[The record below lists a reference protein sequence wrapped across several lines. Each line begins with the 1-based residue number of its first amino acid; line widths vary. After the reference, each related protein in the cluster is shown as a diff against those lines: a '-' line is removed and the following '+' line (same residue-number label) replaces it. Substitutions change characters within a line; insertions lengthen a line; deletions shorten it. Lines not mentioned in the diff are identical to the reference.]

1 MGYIAIIKMAKKEG
15 GEQMKE
21 GKIIAISNQK
31 GGTAKTTST
40 FSLGVALAKKGQKV
54 LLVDADPQG
63 DLTTYMGWHNVDEIP
78 ITLATLMQDSITDK
92 DVNPKEAILH
102 HSEGVDL
109 IPSNLELSS
118 LEVSLVNAMSR
129 EYTMKNVLNGLKK
142 DYDYVLIDC
151 MPSLGMITINA
162 LACADKVII
171 PVQPQ
176 YLVAKGMTQLLS
188 TIIKIRQQI
197 NPNLKIDGIVLT
209 IDDKRTNLT
218 KDIYN
223 QLQENYGSA
232 VRIYDTQI
240 QRAIKV
246 AESTAHGK
254 SIFTYDKSSKVAE
267 AYSSLAREVLIDGKE
282 RNKNA
287 NSKDKV
293 R

>member
-1 MGYIAIIKMAKKEG
+1 MPKCEVIAIA
-15 GEQMKE
+15 
-21 GKIIAISNQK
+21 NQK
-31 GGTAKTTST
+31 GGVGKTTTT
-40 FSLGVALAKKGQKV
+40 FNLGVALAQEGKKV
-54 LLVDADPQG
+54 LLIDADPQG
-63 DLTTYMGWHNVDEIP
+63 NLTTYMGWTEDEIP
-78 ITLATLMQDSITDK
+78 VTLNEVLLNTLSDKKTDFEK
-92 DVNPKEAILH
+92 CIKH
-102 HSEGVDL
+102 HNENLDL
-109 IPSNLELSS
+109 IPSDIQLSS
-118 LEVSLVNAMSR
+118 IEMTLVGTMSR
-129 EYTMKNVLNGLKK
+129 EYTLRHSIQSIK
-142 DYDYVLIDC
+142 DQYDYILIDTQ
-151 MPSLGMITINA
+151 PSLGMLPINA

-176 YLVAKGMTQLLS
+176 YLAAKGMTQLLS

-209 IDDKRTNLT
+209 IVDKRANLT

-240 QRAIKV
+240 PRAIKV

-267 AYSSLAREVLIDGKE
+267 AYSSLAKEVLIDGKE

>member
-1 MGYIAIIKMAKKEG
+1 MAQCE
-15 GEQMKE
+15 
-21 GKIIAISNQK
+21 IIAISNQK
-31 GGTAKTTST
+31 GGVGKTTTT
-40 FSLGVALAKKGQKV
+40 FNLGAALASQGKKV
-54 LLVDADPQG
+54 LLIDADPQG
-63 DLTTYMGWHNVDEIP
+63 NLTTYMGWTEDEIP
-78 ITLATLMQDSITDK
+78 VTLNEVLLNTLSDKKTDFEKSIK
-92 DVNPKEAILH
+92 H
-102 HSEGVDL
+102 HNENLDL
-109 IPSNLELSS
+109 IPSDIQLSS
-118 LEVSLVNAMSR
+118 IEMTLVGAMSR
-129 EYTMKNVLNGLKK
+129 EYTLRHSIQSIK
-142 DYDYVLIDC
+142 DQYDYILIDTQ
-151 MPSLGMITINA
+151 PSLGMLPINA

-176 YLVAKGMTQLLS
+176 YLDAKGMTQLLS

-209 IDDKRTNLT
+209 IVDKRANLT

-240 QRAIKV
+240 PRVIKV

-267 AYSSLAREVLIDGKE
+267 AYSSLAKEVLIDGKE

-287 NSKDKV
+287 NSKDKA

>member
-1 MGYIAIIKMAKKEG
+1 M
-15 GEQMKE
+15 
-21 GKIIAISNQK
+21 
-31 GGTAKTTST
+31 T
-40 FSLGVALAKKGQKV
+40 
-54 LLVDADPQG
+54 LVG
-63 DLTTYMGWHNVDEIP
+63 
-78 ITLATLMQDSITDK
+78 
-92 DVNPKEAILH
+92 
-102 HSEGVDL
+102 
-109 IPSNLELSS
+109 
-118 LEVSLVNAMSR
+118 AMSR
-129 EYTMKNVLNGLKK
+129 EYTLRHSIQSIK
-142 DYDYVLIDC
+142 DQYDYILIDTQ
-151 MPSLGMITINA
+151 PSLGMLPINA

-176 YLVAKGMTQLLS
+176 YLDAKGMTQLLS

-209 IDDKRTNLT
+209 IVDKRANLT

-240 QRAIKV
+240 PRVIKV

-267 AYSSLAREVLIDGKE
+267 AYSSLAKEVLIDGKE

-287 NSKDKV
+287 NSKDKA

>member
-1 MGYIAIIKMAKKEG
+1 MAQCE
-15 GEQMKE
+15 
-21 GKIIAISNQK
+21 IIAISNQK
-31 GGTAKTTST
+31 GGVGKTTTT
-40 FSLGVALAKKGQKV
+40 FNLGAALASQGKKV
-54 LLVDADPQG
+54 LLIDADPQG
-63 DLTTYMGWHNVDEIP
+63 NLTTYMGWTEDEIP
-78 ITLATLMQDSITDK
+78 VTLNEVLLNTLSDKKTDFEK
-92 DVNPKEAILH
+92 CIKH
-102 HSEGVDL
+102 HNENLDL
-109 IPSNLELSS
+109 IPSDIQLSS
-118 LEVSLVNAMSR
+118 IEMTLVGAMSR
-129 EYTMKNVLNGLKK
+129 EYTLRHSIQSIK
-142 DYDYVLIDC
+142 DQYDYILIDTQ
-151 MPSLGMITINA
+151 PSLGMLTINA
-162 LACADKVII
+162 LACADIVII

-176 YLVAKGMTQLLS
+176 YLAAKGMTQLLS

-209 IDDKRTNLT
+209 IVDKRANLT

-240 QRAIKV
+240 PRAIKV

-267 AYSSLAREVLIDGKE
+267 AYSSLAKEVLIYGKE

>member
-1 MGYIAIIKMAKKEG
+1 MAQCE
-15 GEQMKE
+15 
-21 GKIIAISNQK
+21 IIAISNQK
-31 GGTAKTTST
+31 GGVGKTTTT
-40 FSLGVALAKKGQKV
+40 FNLGAALASQGKKV
-54 LLVDADPQG
+54 LLIDADPQG
-63 DLTTYMGWHNVDEIP
+63 NLTTYMGWTEDEIP
-78 ITLATLMQDSITDK
+78 VTLNEVLLNTLSDKKTDFEK
-92 DVNPKEAILH
+92 CIKH
-102 HSEGVDL
+102 HNENLDL
-109 IPSNLELSS
+109 IPSDIQLSS
-118 LEVSLVNAMSR
+118 IEMTLVGAMSR
-129 EYTMKNVLNGLKK
+129 EYTLRHSIQSIK
-142 DYDYVLIDC
+142 DKYDYILIDTQ
-151 MPSLGMITINA
+151 PSLGMLPINT

-176 YLVAKGMTQLLS
+176 YLAAKGMTQLLS

-209 IDDKRTNLT
+209 IVDKRANLT

-240 QRAIKV
+240 PRAIKV

-267 AYSSLAREVLIDGKE
+267 AYSSLAKEVLIDGKK

>member
-1 MGYIAIIKMAKKEG
+1 MAQCE
-15 GEQMKE
+15 
-21 GKIIAISNQK
+21 IIAISNQK
-31 GGTAKTTST
+31 GGVGKTTTT
-40 FSLGVALAKKGQKV
+40 FNLGAALASQGKKV
-54 LLVDADPQG
+54 LLIDADPQG
-63 DLTTYMGWHNVDEIP
+63 NLTTYMGWTEAEIP
-78 ITLATLMQDSITDK
+78 VTLNEVLLNTLSDKKTDFDK
-92 DVNPKEAILH
+92 CIKH
-102 HSEGVDL
+102 HNENLDL
-109 IPSNLELSS
+109 IPSDIQLSS
-118 LEVSLVNAMSR
+118 IEMTLVGAMSR
-129 EYTMKNVLNGLKK
+129 EYTLRYSIQSIK
-142 DYDYVLIDC
+142 DQYDYILIDTQ
-151 MPSLGMITINA
+151 PSLGMLPINA

-176 YLVAKGMTQLLS
+176 YLAAKGMTQLLS

-209 IDDKRTNLT
+209 IVDKRANLT

-240 QRAIKV
+240 PRAIKV

-267 AYSSLAREVLIDGKE
+267 AYSSLAKEVLIDGKE

>member
-1 MGYIAIIKMAKKEG
+1 MAQCE
-15 GEQMKE
+15 
-21 GKIIAISNQK
+21 IIAISNQK
-31 GGTAKTTST
+31 GGVGKTTTT
-40 FSLGVALAKKGQKV
+40 FNLGAALASQGKKV
-54 LLVDADPQG
+54 LLIDADPQG
-63 DLTTYMGWHNVDEIP
+63 NLTTYMGWTEDEIP
-78 ITLATLMQDSITDK
+78 VTLNEVLLNTLSDKKTDFEK
-92 DVNPKEAILH
+92 CIKH
-102 HSEGVDL
+102 HNENLDL
-109 IPSNLELSS
+109 IPSDIQLSS
-118 LEVSLVNAMSR
+118 IEMTLVGAMSR
-129 EYTMKNVLNGLKK
+129 EYTLRHSIQSIK
-142 DYDYVLIDC
+142 DQYDYILIDTQ
-151 MPSLGMITINA
+151 PSLGMLPINA

-176 YLVAKGMTQLLS
+176 YLAAKGMTQLLS

-209 IDDKRTNLT
+209 IVDKRANLT

-240 QRAIKV
+240 PRVIKV

-254 SIFTYDKSSKVAE
+254 NIFTYDKSSKVAE
-267 AYSSLAREVLIDGKE
+267 AYSSLAKEVLIDGKE

-287 NSKDKV
+287 NSKDKA

>member
-1 MGYIAIIKMAKKEG
+1 M
-15 GEQMKE
+15 
-21 GKIIAISNQK
+21 
-31 GGTAKTTST
+31 
-40 FSLGVALAKKGQKV
+40 L
-54 LLVDADPQG
+54 P
-63 DLTTYMGWHNVDEIP
+63 
-78 ITLATLMQDSITDK
+78 
-92 DVNPKEAILH
+92 
-102 HSEGVDL
+102 
-109 IPSNLELSS
+109 
-118 LEVSLVNAMSR
+118 
-129 EYTMKNVLNGLKK
+129 
-142 DYDYVLIDC
+142 
-151 MPSLGMITINA
+151 INA

-209 IDDKRTNLT
+209 IVDKRANLT

-240 QRAIKV
+240 PRAIKV
-246 AESTAHGK
+246 AESTSHGK

-267 AYSSLAREVLIDGKE
+267 AYSSLAKEVLIDGKE

-287 NSKDKV
+287 NSKDKA

>member
-1 MGYIAIIKMAKKEG
+1 MAQCE
-15 GEQMKE
+15 
-21 GKIIAISNQK
+21 IIAISNQK
-31 GGTAKTTST
+31 GGVGKTTTT
-40 FSLGVALAKKGQKV
+40 FNLGAALASQGKKV
-54 LLVDADPQG
+54 LLIDADPQG
-63 DLTTYMGWHNVDEIP
+63 NLTTYMGWTEDEIP
-78 ITLATLMQDSITDK
+78 VTLNEVLLNTLSDKKTDFEK
-92 DVNPKEAILH
+92 CIKH
-102 HSEGVDL
+102 HNENLDL
-109 IPSNLELSS
+109 IPSDIQLSS
-118 LEVSLVNAMSR
+118 IEMTLVGAMSR
-129 EYTMKNVLNGLKK
+129 EYTLRHSIQSIK
-142 DYDYVLIDC
+142 DKYDYILIDTQ
-151 MPSLGMITINA
+151 PSLGMLPINA

-176 YLVAKGMTQLLS
+176 YLAAKGMTQLLS

-209 IDDKRTNLT
+209 IVDKRANLT

-240 QRAIKV
+240 PRAIKV

-267 AYSSLAREVLIDGKE
+267 AYSSLAKEVLIDGKE

>member
-1 MGYIAIIKMAKKEG
+1 MAQCE
-15 GEQMKE
+15 
-21 GKIIAISNQK
+21 IIAISNQK
-31 GGTAKTTST
+31 GGVGKTTTT
-40 FSLGVALAKKGQKV
+40 FNLGVALASQGKKV
-54 LLVDADPQG
+54 LLIDADPQG
-63 DLTTYMGWHNVDEIP
+63 NLTTYMGWTEDEIP
-78 ITLATLMQDSITDK
+78 VTLNEVLLNTLSDKKTDFEK
-92 DVNPKEAILH
+92 CIKH
-102 HSEGVDL
+102 HNENLDL
-109 IPSNLELSS
+109 IPSDIQLSS
-118 LEVSLVNAMSR
+118 IEMTLVGAMSR
-129 EYTMKNVLNGLKK
+129 EYTLRHSIQSIK
-142 DYDYVLIDC
+142 DQYDYILIDTQ
-151 MPSLGMITINA
+151 PSLGMLPINA

-176 YLVAKGMTQLLS
+176 YLAAKGMTQLLS

-209 IDDKRTNLT
+209 IVDKRANLT

-240 QRAIKV
+240 PRAIKV

-267 AYSSLAREVLIDGKE
+267 AYSSLAKEVLIDGKE